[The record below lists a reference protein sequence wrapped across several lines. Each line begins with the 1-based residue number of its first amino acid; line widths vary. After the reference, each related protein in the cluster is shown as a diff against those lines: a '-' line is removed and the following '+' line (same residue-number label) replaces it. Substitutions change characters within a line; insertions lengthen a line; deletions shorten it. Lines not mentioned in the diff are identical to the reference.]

1 MCYRQPVVLGSM
13 TEGAVMGDISF
24 LQTKKQGGATATV
37 CLSFIK
43 YIYFIFFHFYFVTTG
58 DC

>member
-37 CLSFIK
+37 YLSFII
-43 YIYFIFFHFYFVTTG
+43 YIFYIFFIFYFFY
-58 DC
+58 DR